1 MKFNFRKIASAL
13 ASTAMVGS
21 TVALAAAANFPAPFV
36 QNGAADV
43 AIVYGANADLPATV
57 DVSTALSSALSSGG
71 NAGPASTEAY
81 PLFTSSSPI
90 QLNNSL
96 NSVRGTVTESNLPGV
111 LADSSFSGN
120 VDADLTYQLT
130 LGPNPRVIF
139 AKEPTNNENP
149 GLGVLLSTSR
159 GNYLYNASILFDKV
173 VDFSHTDSEG
183 ENIELF
189 GQDFLVA
196 SATDADTLVLFR
208 SADTLFLSVGGNA
221 PNPSQTVTVGGNT
234 YTVELVAATDTSA
247 TIRVTD
253 SAGQSDQK
261 EINEAGSKK
270 ILGVEVAVNIADEST
285 ATNTLSAE
293 VIVGADRLTLE
304 QGSDV
309 KVGSNQD
316 TIDGT
321 WVDFGGN
328 VTAATRITIQGF
340 AADTNHDF
348 IVEGGDFTDPVFGA
362 FRILFTDLTNDD
374 QREEIMVD
382 SSGSD
387 KMSVSFM
394 DSNGNDVSNFNFI
407 NNESNAWGRA
417 FLGDSSDYQIFTN
430 EMAKV
435 NKSAYTVVGNEEE
448 GYVVKLRTLSNG
460 TTGFSSDDVVFENAF
475 DSSQTWT
482 GSITAEGVGTIS
494 IGGKQYTFNYVYDKT
509 NGVSNA
515 EYVQLNSPD
524 STGQGIV
531 LYPTVETSKGAHIAF
546 YEPLTLTLNGWTGE
560 TTGSNTQNASGFVLP
575 DGDGFTTVTVSPETI
590 NGNWDIG
597 GSTGDINTSVTA
609 GGNSTVV
616 TVGKLTYNVSSSGT
630 IGKVRV
636 HLMEPRAGTIITNPG
651 LILFEEQDE
660 SNNYEAAVVRTSGAG
675 TSDSGLGVTAV
686 TFTFN
691 KDGDMQTGAAYGTG
705 KQREDNDDLY
715 DKMDQFGTKV
725 TIDQSDS
732 DQYSATISYPDE
744 QVSAMVYIDAP
755 GSGSGTGSLGN
766 VQVMDS
772 ELASSGN
779 DSKNL
784 IVVGGSCVNTVAST
798 LLGGNAGC
806 GASWT
811 SATGAGSGEWII
823 QTFANPW
830 ASSKV
835 ATLVAGWEQ
844 SDTANAATYLT
855 TQNPATTVGTK
866 LKGTTSSTATTVTG

>member
-1 MKFNFRKIASAL
+1 
-13 ASTAMVGS
+13 
-21 TVALAAAANFPAPFV
+21 
-36 QNGAADV
+36 
-43 AIVYGANADLPATV
+43 
-57 DVSTALSSALSSGG
+57 
-71 NAGPASTEAY
+71 
-81 PLFTSSSPI
+81 
-90 QLNNSL
+90 
-96 NSVRGTVTESNLPGV
+96 
-111 LADSSFSGN
+111 
-120 VDADLTYQLT
+120 
-130 LGPNPRVIF
+130 
-139 AKEPTNNENP
+139 
-149 GLGVLLSTSR
+149 
-159 GNYLYNASILFDKV
+159 
-173 VDFSHTDSEG
+173 
-183 ENIELF
+183 
-189 GQDFLVA
+189 
-196 SATDADTLVLFR
+196 
-208 SADTLFLSVGGNA
+208 
-221 PNPSQTVTVGGNT
+221 
-234 YTVELVAATDTSA
+234 
-247 TIRVTD
+247 
-253 SAGQSDQK
+253 
-261 EINEAGSKK
+261 
-270 ILGVEVAVNIADEST
+270 
-285 ATNTLSAE
+285 
-293 VIVGADRLTLE
+293 
-304 QGSDV
+304 
-309 KVGSNQD
+309 
-316 TIDGT
+316 
-321 WVDFGGN
+321 
-328 VTAATRITIQGF
+328 
-340 AADTNHDF
+340 
-348 IVEGGDFTDPVFGA
+348 
-362 FRILFTDLTNDD
+362 
-374 QREEIMVD
+374 
-382 SSGSD
+382 
-387 KMSVSFM
+387 
-394 DSNGNDVSNFNFI
+394 
-407 NNESNAWGRA
+407 
-417 FLGDSSDYQIFTN
+417 
-430 EMAKV
+430 
-435 NKSAYTVVGNEEE
+435 
-448 GYVVKLRTLSNG
+448 LSNG